1 MKQKQ
6 IETEIENDHKTR
18 IGYTK
23 KLMPKDGDE
32 YEAKALKDIT
42 KRKFMN
48 EIRPPN
54 YWNFIEEGPEDQK
67 VAHVL
72 RANAKPEQCY
82 EDGRVQVIM
91 TAIEEIGM
99 SLQKYE
105 DKNWQNLRTKTLEIF
120 KSEFNEY
127 KKAVE
132 EA

>member
-1 MKQKQ
+1 
-6 IETEIENDHKTR
+6 
-18 IGYTK
+18 
-23 KLMPKDGDE
+23 
-32 YEAKALKDIT
+32 
-42 KRKFMN
+42 
-48 EIRPPN
+48 
-54 YWNFIEEGPEDQK
+54 
-67 VAHVL
+67 
-72 RANAKPEQCY
+72 
-82 EDGRVQVIM
+82 M